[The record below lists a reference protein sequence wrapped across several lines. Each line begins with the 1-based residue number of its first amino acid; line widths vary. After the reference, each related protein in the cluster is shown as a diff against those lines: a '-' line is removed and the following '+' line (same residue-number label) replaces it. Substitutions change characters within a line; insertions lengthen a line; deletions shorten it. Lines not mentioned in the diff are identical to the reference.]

1 MMGSRKKAL
10 REYVVG
16 FLEMATFDA
25 AVEASR
31 YLCTSCRGK
40 EESDTLSEIHF
51 GGRGCGESCPRRD
64 PFLEAVSLSSRATA
78 VNQHLTRPYAY

>member
-40 EESDTLSEIHF
+40 EESDTCQKYISEVAGAEKVVRDAIH
-51 GGRGCGESCPRRD
+51 
-64 PFLEAVSLSSRATA
+64 SLKPSA
-78 VNQHLTRPYAY
+78 